1 MELSPDLILS
11 EVDKI
16 ASSAAFRLAA
26 RQRSFLRHIV
36 QETLEGRSGF
46 LKEYSIGIAVFGRDP
61 SFDPRHSSIVR
72 TEARKLRARLAKY
85 YGIEGKED
93 PVRIEL
99 PLGTYAPI
107 LTQSPVLPVAPSTS
121 AGRAR
126 QGESRP
132 LRILVLPFENRG
144 VSKRDEEFSDGLTD
158 ELSHAL
164 ARTPNIEVVARA
176 SAFQFK
182 GRPVDVR
189 ELAQRFNVHAVI
201 EGSVRRSGDRVR
213 ILVQMDDT
221 SSERTAWS
229 QTYGRK
235 VGGAFRVQEE
245 IARTIVERLTSRS
258 HMHQPA
264 AALEGQSARLA
275 GDPRAYHEYLQGL
288 YSWNRHTMEG
298 FAAAVGFFRRAI
310 DRDVRFARA
319 YTNLAYA
326 YLMLPV
332 VKAAL
337 PSRFLPE
344 VRAAASKALEIDP
357 LAGEAHIALA
367 LPLVQDFQWCEAGQR
382 FRKGLDL
389 APSDAFGHAWYG
401 MYLATMGRPTDAL
414 KEQELAVQLDPASPV
429 TACCHGQTLYL
440 LRSHDDAGRC
450 FRRALAL
457 APSLPRAH
465 AGLGL
470 SLLQQGYH
478 AQAIAELEQALA
490 LTPGLGRVKADLGY
504 AYALSGNREKARE
517 ILNEFL
523 KLFRPS
529 AFPAL
534 MIAEI
539 YIGLGE
545 NDMAFQWLNKAFDQK
560 DLAPFLTCDPLF
572 DPLRPDPRFSGLL
585 KRANLL

>member
-1 MELSPDLILS
+1 MELSPELILR

-16 ASSAAFRLAA
+16 TASAAFRSAA
-26 RQRSFLRHIV
+26 RQRLFLRHIV
-36 QETLEGRSGF
+36 QETLEGRAEY

-61 SFDPRHSSIVR
+61 GFDPRHSSIVR
-72 TEARKLRARLAKY
+72 TEARKLRATLARY
-85 YGIEGKED
+85 YRGEGRED
-93 PVRIEL
+93 PVSIEL
-99 PLGTYAPI
+99 PLGTYAPV
-107 LTQSPVLPVAPSTS
+107 LTRKAPPPAAPTLVQ
-121 AGRAR
+121 RAA
-126 QGESRP
+126 QQATRP
-132 LRILVLPFENRG
+132 LRILVLPFETRG
-144 VSKRDEEFSDGLTD
+144 VSKRDEDFSDGLTD

-164 ARTPNIEVVARA
+164 ARTPGLEVIARA

-189 ELAQRFNVHAVI
+189 ELAQRFNVQAVI
-201 EGSVRRSGDRVR
+201 EGSVRRSGDRIR
-213 ILVQMDDT
+213 ILVQIDDT
-221 SSERTAWS
+221 GSERTAWS
-229 QTYGRK
+229 HTFGGK
-235 VGGAFRVQEE
+235 VVEAFRVQDEVARA
-245 IARTIVERLTSRS
+245 IAENLMSRS
-258 HMHQPA
+258 YVCQASGAPEDQPA
-264 AALEGQSARLA
+264 NLA

-288 YSWNRHTMEG
+288 YSWNRHTVEG
-298 FAAAVGFFRRAI
+298 FAEAVGFFRRAI
-310 DRDVRFARA
+310 DHDVRFARA

-367 LPLVQDFQWCEAGQR
+367 LPLVQDFQWHEAGQR
-382 FRKGLDL
+382 FRKGLEL
-389 APSDAFGHAWYG
+389 APSDAFGHAWHG
-401 MYLATMGRPTDAL
+401 MYLAAVGRTADAL
-414 KEQELAVQLDPASPV
+414 KEQDLAVQLDPASPV

-440 LRSHDDAGRC
+440 TRLHDDAGRS

-470 SLLQQGYH
+470 ALLQQGNH
-478 AQAIAELEQALA
+478 AEAIAELEQAMA

-504 AYALSGNREKARE
+504 AYAVSGKREKARE
-517 ILNEFL
+517 ILNGFL

-534 MIAEI
+534 MISEI

-545 NDMAFQWLNKAFDQK
+545 NDMAFEWLNKAFDQK